1 MKGRLCYVV
10 LFIGIIMMALDRG
23 LSFIQDMLSC
33 ILLCL
38 QTLTRLIDITI
49 LKVVIESSLCFDWSF
64 RLML

>member
-1 MKGRLCYVV
+1 
-10 LFIGIIMMALDRG
+10 MMALDRG